1 MKCVP
6 FECGQNVTD
15 SISDYKVDEYFT
27 QNEMEVGNE
36 MKWKLEIKKQACDS
50 ANGERIWIF
59 IDKKNEKQTQKQ

>member
-50 ANGERIWIF
+50 ANGERI
-59 IDKKNEKQTQKQ
+59 